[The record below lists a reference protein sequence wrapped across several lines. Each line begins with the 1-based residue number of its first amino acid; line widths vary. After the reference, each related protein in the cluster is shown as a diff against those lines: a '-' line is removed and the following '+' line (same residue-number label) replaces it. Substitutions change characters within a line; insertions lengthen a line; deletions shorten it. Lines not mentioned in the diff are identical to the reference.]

1 MEAILAN
8 CLKESGIDFKINE
21 GDGAFY
27 GPKLDFKLRDSMNRI
42 WQCGTIQLDM
52 NLPERFDLYYIDS
65 DGQKKRPVMLHRAIL
80 GSIERFIGI
89 ITENFKGAF
98 PTWLSPVQVRVLPVN
113 DEAHGEYA
121 NKILKTLKDAG
132 IRVDL
137 DESNEKLGFRIR
149 ESQTKK
155 IPYTLVIGNKE
166 VESNTVTYR
175 LYGKE
180 QTVNMGIDEFVNH
193 VLEDIKDKKLVRD

>member
-1 MEAILAN
+1 MIETWNRSEAILAN

-166 VESNTVTYR
+166 VESNTVTSR
-175 LYGKE
+175 
-180 QTVNMGIDEFVNH
+180 I
-193 VLEDIKDKKLVRD
+193 